1 MVLWGIRTSTINT
14 TVVRKLMS
22 ETKFGPFFENRVSR
36 LDSFTSVVRIVE
48 VPFKASKLYIN
59 YSHDG
64 SKKAYAL
71 NRNLRSKKISHT
83 LKSKIGIVGLSAKSG
98 KCLANES
105 SFLTV

>member
-1 MVLWGIRTSTINT
+1 MKANFIFE
-14 TVVRKLMS
+14 KLY
-22 ETKFGPFFENRVSR
+22 PI
-36 LDSFTSVVRIVE
+36 DSFTSVVRIVE

-71 NRNLRSKKISHT
+71 SRNLRSKRTRHT